1 MEWGQ
6 QQQETQLEGHIS
18 KEGWGVDSSLL
29 VLVNEDISVMLQ
41 NRFDC
46 LTYWDLISTHAL
58 KLKGIKVFLTLF

>member
-41 NRFDC
+41 NRFYGLC
-46 LTYWDLISTHAL
+46 AL
-58 KLKGIKVFLTLF
+58 SKQHTFYAIYSLLTLF